1 MEFFTI
7 LLSGLL
13 GGISPTGLILDQV
26 MESQLHN
33 RLPGSESITVRI
45 DNRPNHQV
53 LQGKVDRIRL
63 ASRGLQLTSYLRL
76 HTLELDTDPVSLDL
90 AALRRGGN
98 PRASLRA
105 PLNAATRLV
114 VHEDD
119 LNAALAAP
127 EFQERLQGVVTRLG
141 ANLSPGERYQLQDI
155 AVNFTEAGRVEI
167 TAAVKSSQ
175 DTIVVALAGA
185 LTVQAGHQI
194 MLVEPVLTLNG
205 NRLPPFVEA
214 IALENLQRPFD
225 LTNLERQ
232 GLFVRILQLKVE
244 SEQLAIAG
252 FVRLTP

>member
-1 MEFFTI
+1 MEFFTV

-13 GGISPTGLILDQV
+13 AGIGPTGLILDQV

-63 ASRGLQLTSYLRL
+63 ASHGLQLTSYLRL
-76 HTLELDTDPVSLDL
+76 HTLELETDPVSVDL

-98 PRASLRA
+98 PRASLRE
-105 PLNAATRLV
+105 PLNAAARLV
-114 VHEDD
+114 IHEDD
-119 LNAALAAP
+119 LNATLAAP
-127 EFQERLQGVVTRLG
+127 EFQERLQAVVARVG
-141 ANLSPGERYQLQDI
+141 ARLSPGEQYELADL
-155 AVNFTEAGRVEI
+155 AVNFTATGRVEI
-167 TAAVKSSQ
+167 TATVKSSQ
-175 DTIVVALAGA
+175 ETIVVALAGA
-185 LTVQAGHQI
+185 LAVEEGHQI
-194 MLVEPVLTLNG
+194 ALVEPALTLNG

-225 LTNLERQ
+225 LTSLERQ
-232 GLFVRILQLKVE
+232 GLLVRILQLNVE
-244 SEQLAIAG
+244 SEQLAIVG